1 MTCPAAA
8 LPAARP
14 AVPPAAPAAP
24 ALQRPVDA
32 ATRRRRFYLF
42 ASVTIS
48 FLAGSSA
55 PTPLY
60 PIYQAMWGFA
70 PLTVGAIFATYAL
83 VLLAALLVL
92 GRLSDHVGR
101 RPVIVVA
108 ALVQAVAMAV
118 FATAQDTSAL
128 FIARIVQ
135 GFATG
140 AAIAAIGAAML
151 DLDKQ
156 HGTLANA
163 VAPALGTASG
173 AVLSGVLV
181 HWLPQPTHLVY
192 WVLGT
197 AYVLQAA
204 AVASMPEPG
213 RRVPGALASLRP
225 RFAASPQARAALRIA
240 APAVLAGW
248 SLAGFAASLGPA
260 LVKREFS
267 LDASLGGGF
276 ALFALAGSAGATV
289 LAMRRADEKTLLGF
303 GATALLGGMAGM
315 LLALEG
321 GSPFVYLA
329 FSVVAGAGFGASFQ
343 GGVRSGL
350 AAASAADRAGALSV
364 LFVLS
369 YLAMGLPA
377 VAAGA
382 IVAATG
388 NLHDTAMGFGFA
400 VIGLAVLARLGVRGL
415 EG

>member
-1 MTCPAAA
+1 MSCPAAT
-8 LPAARP
+8 L
-14 AVPPAAPAAP
+14 PAAPAVAVP
-24 ALQRPVDA
+24 SPSRAGAQR
-32 ATRRRRFYLF
+32 RHFYLL
-42 ASVTIS
+42 ASVTLS

-60 PIYQAMWGFA
+60 PVYQVMWGFT
-70 PLTVGAIFATYAL
+70 PVTVAAIFATYAV

-101 RPVIVVA
+101 RPVIVAA
-108 ALVQAVAMAV
+108 ALAQAVAMAV
-118 FATAQDTSAL
+118 FASAQDTGTL
-128 FIARIVQ
+128 FIARVVQ
-135 GFATG
+135 GLATG

-151 DLDKQ
+151 DLDRQ
-156 HGTLANA
+156 RGTLANA

-197 AYVLQAA
+197 AYLLQAA
-204 AVASMPEPG
+204 GVWAMPEPG
-213 RRVPGALASLRP
+213 RRVAGALASLRP
-225 RFAASPQARAALRIA
+225 RFDASPQARAALRIA

-260 LVKREFS
+260 LVRRDLS
-267 LDASLGGGF
+267 LDASLGGGI
-276 ALFALAGSAGATV
+276 ALFVLAGSAGVTV
-289 LAMRRADEKTLLGF
+289 LALRRAHERTLLAF
-303 GATALLGGMAGM
+303 GATALLTGMGAM
-315 LLALEG
+315 LFALQVH
-321 GSPFVYLA
+321 SPAAYIGASML
-329 FSVVAGAGFGASFQ
+329 AGAGFGASFQ
-343 GGVRSGL
+343 GGVRSVL

-382 IVAATG
+382 IVALTG
-388 NLHDTAMGFGFA
+388 NLHATSIGFG
-400 VIGLAVLARLGVRGL
+400 LAIMALAALARLGLRDGVQAERL
-415 EG
+415 PIA